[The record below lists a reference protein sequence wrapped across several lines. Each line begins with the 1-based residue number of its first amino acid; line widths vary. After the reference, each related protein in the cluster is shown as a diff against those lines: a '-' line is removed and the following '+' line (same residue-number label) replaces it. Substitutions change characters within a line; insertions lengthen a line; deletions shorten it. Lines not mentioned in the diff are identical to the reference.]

1 MAEEIRQP
9 ELQADKQKQQT
20 GLVYNQTYNKKSE
33 IFEKSEKFGV
43 ADKITRVKDV
53 SISDYAVEVNNVTKR
68 YRIHYEKNPSLKET
82 IIHLRRTKFIEFLAL
97 DDVSFNVNHGE
108 TIGIIGP
115 NGSGKSTLLKLISR
129 ILQPTTGEVKVSG
142 TVSALLELGAG
153 FHPDLTGRENIFIN
167 AAILGMKRRNIEKKF
182 NEIVEF
188 SELEKF
194 IDMPVKNYSSGMY
207 MRLGF
212 SVAINVNPDI
222 LLVDEVLAVGDQ
234 AFQAKCYKAIYDFIK
249 QGKTIIIVSHDLGT
263 IQDLCNRVIFLK
275 NGRIE
280 QIGGPVAVVS
290 SYRSYV
296 ENIEIERAHEQQ
308 KEERKKIFQ
317 TIIENNQKVISG
329 EDIDRLALT
338 NLGANSNVINRFGSG
353 DAEIQ
358 EIRLLDRHG
367 NLIDYCK
374 YGDEVTIEFDA
385 VFKAE
390 VENPIFG
397 IRMIDFKGNTV
408 YGTNNRLNNIT
419 VGTFKPKDKV
429 RIVFR
434 QKIILMGGVYYVS
447 PAVGYKDF
455 RTYCD
460 WVNNML
466 TINVIKHNKAEGIA
480 DLNSEM
486 TVEKI

>member
-1 MAEEIRQP
+1 MTEE
-9 ELQADKQKQQT
+9 
-20 GLVYNQTYNKKSE
+20 NKENSRESKES
-33 IFEKSEKFGV
+33 KVTNS
-43 ADKITRVKDV
+43 ALSRDV
-53 SISDYAVEVNNVTKR
+53 NDYAVSIKNVTKR

-97 DDVSFNVNHGE
+97 NDVSFDVRRGE
-108 TIGIIGP
+108 TLGIIGP
-115 NGSGKSTLLKLISR
+115 NGSGKSTMLKLISR
-129 ILQPTTGEVKVSG
+129 ILKPTKGEVIVNG
-142 TVSALLELGAG
+142 TISALLELGAG

-167 AAILGMKRRNIEKKF
+167 AAILGMKRKDVEKKF
-182 NEIVEF
+182 SEIVAF

-234 AFQAKCYKAIYDFIK
+234 AFQAKCYKVIYDFIK

-280 QIGGPVAVVS
+280 QMGGPVAVVN
-290 SYRSYV
+290 SYRKYV

-329 EDIDRLALT
+329 EDIDRLAAT
-338 NLGANSNVINRFGSG
+338 NLGNNVINRFGSG
-353 DAEIQ
+353 DAEITD
-358 EIRLLDRHG
+358 IRLLDSKG
-367 NLIDYCK
+367 QQIDYCK
-374 YGDEVTIEFDA
+374 YGDEVSIEFDA

-390 VENPIFG
+390 VEDPIFG
-397 IRMIDFKGNTV
+397 IRIVDFKGNTV
-408 YGTNNRLNNIT
+408 YGTNNRLNNIVT
-419 VGTFKPKDKV
+419 GVLKDGDRVKVVFKNT
-429 RIVFR
+429 IV
-434 QKIILMGGVYYVS
+434 LMGGMYYVS

-466 TINVIKHNKAEGIA
+466 TLNVIKHEKAEGIA
-480 DLNSEM
+480 DLNTSM
-486 TVEKI
+486 SILRNN

>member
-1 MAEEIRQP
+1 MTMTE
-9 ELQADKQKQQT
+9 D
-20 GLVYNQTYNKKSE
+20 NKENSRESKESN
-33 IFEKSEKFGV
+33 
-43 ADKITRVKDV
+43 ITNSVLYRDV
-53 SISDYAVEVNNVTKR
+53 NDYAVFVRNVTKR

-82 IIHLRRTKFIEFLAL
+82 IIHLRRTNFIEFLAL
-97 DDVSFNVNHGE
+97 DDVSFDIKHGE
-108 TIGIIGP
+108 TLGIIGP
-115 NGSGKSTLLKLISR
+115 NGSGKSTMLKLISR
-129 ILQPTTGEVKVSG
+129 ILKPTRGEVIVNG
-142 TVSALLELGAG
+142 TISALLELGAG

-167 AAILGMKRRNIEKKF
+167 AAILGMKRRDVEKKF

-234 AFQAKCYKAIYDFIK
+234 AFQAKCYKVIYDFIK

-275 NGRIE
+275 NGKIE

-290 SYRSYV
+290 SYREFV
-296 ENIEIERAHEQQ
+296 ENIEMERAHEQQ

-329 EDIDRLALT
+329 EDIDRLAAT
-338 NLGANSNVINRFGSG
+338 NLGNNVINRFGSG
-353 DAEIQ
+353 DAEITD
-358 EIRLLDRHG
+358 IRLLDSKG
-367 NLIDYCK
+367 QQIDFCK
-374 YGDEVTIEFDA
+374 YGDEVSIEFDA

-390 VENPIFG
+390 VEDPIFG
-397 IRMIDFKGNTV
+397 IRIVDFKGNTV
-408 YGTNNRLNNIT
+408 YGTNNRLNNIV
-419 VGTFKPKDKV
+419 VGTLKPGDRVKVVFKNK
-429 RIVFR
+429 IV
-434 QKIILMGGVYYVS
+434 LMGGVYYVS

-466 TINVIKHNKAEGIA
+466 TLNVIKHEKAEGIA
-480 DLNSEM
+480 DLNTAMS
-486 TVEKI
+486 VHKNS

>member
-1 MAEEIRQP
+1 MTEE
-9 ELQADKQKQQT
+9 
-20 GLVYNQTYNKKSE
+20 NKENSRESKES
-33 IFEKSEKFGV
+33 KVTNSV
-43 ADKITRVKDV
+43 LSRDV
-53 SISDYAVEVNNVTKR
+53 NDYAVSIKNVTKR

-97 DDVSFNVNHGE
+97 NDVSFDVRRGE
-108 TIGIIGP
+108 TLGIIGP
-115 NGSGKSTLLKLISR
+115 NGSGKSTMLKLISR
-129 ILQPTTGEVKVSG
+129 ILKPTKGEVIVNG
-142 TVSALLELGAG
+142 TISALLELGAG

-167 AAILGMKRRNIEKKF
+167 AAILGMKRKDVEKKF
-182 NEIVEF
+182 SEIVAF

-234 AFQAKCYKAIYDFIK
+234 AFQAKCYKVIYDFIK

-280 QIGGPVAVVS
+280 QMGGPVAVVN
-290 SYRSYV
+290 SYRKYV

-329 EDIDRLALT
+329 EDIDRLAAT
-338 NLGANSNVINRFGSG
+338 NLGNNVINRFGSG
-353 DAEIQ
+353 DAEITD
-358 EIRLLDRHG
+358 IRLLDSKG
-367 NLIDYCK
+367 QQIDYCK
-374 YGDEVTIEFDA
+374 YGDEVSIEFDA

-390 VENPIFG
+390 VEDPIFG
-397 IRMIDFKGNTV
+397 IRIVDFKGNTV
-408 YGTNNRLNNIT
+408 YGTNNRLNNIVT
-419 VGTFKPKDKV
+419 GVLKDGDRVKVVFKNT
-429 RIVFR
+429 IV
-434 QKIILMGGVYYVS
+434 LMGGMYYVS

-466 TINVIKHNKAEGIA
+466 TLNVIKHEKAEGIA
-480 DLNSEM
+480 DLNTSM
-486 TVEKI
+486 SILRNN

>member
-1 MAEEIRQP
+1 LYLKNLNPDLQKKFKVMPEEI
-9 ELQADKQKQQT
+9 
-20 GLVYNQTYNKKSE
+20 KKSPSG
-33 IFEKSEKFGV
+33 IISN
-43 ADKITRVKDV
+43 KITRVRD
-53 SISDYAVEVNNVTKR
+53 ISVNDYAVEVINVTKR

-97 DDVSFNVNHGE
+97 DDVSFNVNYGE
-108 TIGIIGP
+108 TLGIIGP
-115 NGSGKSTLLKLISR
+115 NGSGKSTMLKLISK
-129 ILQPTTGEVKVSG
+129 ILQPTKGEIKVKG
-142 TVSALLELGAG
+142 TISALLELGAG

-167 AAILGMKRRNIEKKF
+167 AAILGMKRKNIEKKF

-212 SVAINVNPDI
+212 SVAIHVNPDI

-234 AFQAKCYKAIYDFIK
+234 AFQAKCYKVIYDLIK
-249 QGKTIIIVSHDLGT
+249 RGKTIIIVSHDLGT
-263 IQDLCNRVIFLK
+263 IQDLCNRVIFLR
-275 NGRIE
+275 NGKVE

-290 SYRSYV
+290 AYRSFV

-308 KEERKKIFQ
+308 REERKKIFQ
-317 TIIENNQKVISG
+317 TIIENNQKVITG

-338 NLGANSNVINRFGSG
+338 NLSENNNVINRFGSS
-353 DAEIQ
+353 DAEI
-358 EIRLLDRHG
+358 EDIRLLDG
-367 NLIDYCK
+367 QGKLIDYCK
-374 YGDEVTIEFDA
+374 YGDEVIIEFDA

-390 VENPIFG
+390 VEDPIFG
-397 IRMIDFKGNTV
+397 IRIIDFKGNTV

-419 VGTFKPKDKV
+419 VGTFKPKDRAK
-429 RIVFR
+429 IAFR
-434 QKIILMGGVYYVS
+434 QKIVLMGGVYYVS

-466 TINVIKHNKAEGIA
+466 TINVIKHDISEGIA

-486 TVEKI
+486 TVHKI

>member
-1 MAEEIRQP
+1 MTEE
-9 ELQADKQKQQT
+9 
-20 GLVYNQTYNKKSE
+20 NKENSRESKES
-33 IFEKSEKFGV
+33 KVTNS
-43 ADKITRVKDV
+43 ALSRDV
-53 SISDYAVEVNNVTKR
+53 NDYAVSIKNVTKR

-82 IIHLRRTKFIEFLAL
+82 IIHLRRTKFSEFLAL
-97 DDVSFNVNHGE
+97 NDVSFDVRRGE
-108 TIGIIGP
+108 TLGIIGP
-115 NGSGKSTLLKLISR
+115 NGSGKSTMLKLISR
-129 ILQPTTGEVKVSG
+129 ILKPTKGEVIVNG
-142 TVSALLELGAG
+142 TISALLELGAG

-167 AAILGMKRRNIEKKF
+167 AAILGMKRKDVEKKF
-182 NEIVEF
+182 SEIVAF

-234 AFQAKCYKAIYDFIK
+234 AFQAKCYKVIYDFIK

-280 QIGGPVAVVS
+280 QMGGPVAVVN
-290 SYRSYV
+290 SYRKYV

-329 EDIDRLALT
+329 EDIDRLAAT
-338 NLGANSNVINRFGSG
+338 NLGNNVINRFGSG
-353 DAEIQ
+353 DAEITD
-358 EIRLLDRHG
+358 IRLLDSKG
-367 NLIDYCK
+367 QQIDYCK
-374 YGDEVTIEFDA
+374 YGDEVSIEFDA

-390 VENPIFG
+390 VEDPIFG
-397 IRMIDFKGNTV
+397 IRIVDFKGNTV
-408 YGTNNRLNNIT
+408 YGTNNRLNNIVT
-419 VGTFKPKDKV
+419 GVLKDGDRVKVVFKNT
-429 RIVFR
+429 IV
-434 QKIILMGGVYYVS
+434 LMGGMYYVS

-466 TINVIKHNKAEGIA
+466 TLNVIKHEKAEGIA
-480 DLNSEM
+480 DLNTSM
-486 TVEKI
+486 SILRNN

>member
-1 MAEEIRQP
+1 MTMTE
-9 ELQADKQKQQT
+9 D
-20 GLVYNQTYNKKSE
+20 NKENSRESKESN
-33 IFEKSEKFGV
+33 
-43 ADKITRVKDV
+43 ITNSVLYRDV
-53 SISDYAVEVNNVTKR
+53 NDYAVSVRNVTKR

-82 IIHLRRTKFIEFLAL
+82 IIHLRRTNFIEFLAL
-97 DDVSFNVNHGE
+97 DDVSFDIKHGE
-108 TIGIIGP
+108 TLGIIGP
-115 NGSGKSTLLKLISR
+115 NGSGKSTMLKLISR
-129 ILQPTTGEVKVSG
+129 ILKPTRGEVIVNG
-142 TVSALLELGAG
+142 TISALLELGAG

-167 AAILGMKRRNIEKKF
+167 AAILGMKRRDVEKKF

-234 AFQAKCYKAIYDFIK
+234 AFQAKCYKVIYDFIK

-275 NGRIE
+275 NGKIE

-290 SYRSYV
+290 SYREFV
-296 ENIEIERAHEQQ
+296 ENIEMERAHEQQ

-329 EDIDRLALT
+329 EDIDRLAAT
-338 NLGANSNVINRFGSG
+338 NLGNNVINRFGSG
-353 DAEIQ
+353 DAEITD
-358 EIRLLDRHG
+358 IRLLDSKG
-367 NLIDYCK
+367 QQIDFCK
-374 YGDEVTIEFDA
+374 YGDEVSIEFDA

-390 VENPIFG
+390 VEDPIFG
-397 IRMIDFKGNTV
+397 IRIVDFKGNTV
-408 YGTNNRLNNIT
+408 YGTNNRLNNIV
-419 VGTFKPKDKV
+419 VGTLKPGDRVKVVFKNK
-429 RIVFR
+429 IV
-434 QKIILMGGVYYVS
+434 LMGGVYYVS

-466 TINVIKHNKAEGIA
+466 TLNVIKHEKAEGIA
-480 DLNSEM
+480 DLNTAMS
-486 TVEKI
+486 VHKNS

>member
-1 MAEEIRQP
+1 MTEE
-9 ELQADKQKQQT
+9 
-20 GLVYNQTYNKKSE
+20 NKENSRESKES
-33 IFEKSEKFGV
+33 KVTNS
-43 ADKITRVKDV
+43 ALSRDV
-53 SISDYAVEVNNVTKR
+53 NDYAVCIKNVTKR

-97 DDVSFNVNHGE
+97 NDVSFDVRRGE
-108 TIGIIGP
+108 TLGIIGP
-115 NGSGKSTLLKLISR
+115 NGSGKSTMLKLISR
-129 ILQPTTGEVKVSG
+129 ILKPTKGEVIVNG
-142 TVSALLELGAG
+142 TISALLELGAG

-167 AAILGMKRRNIEKKF
+167 AAILGMKRKDVEKKF
-182 NEIVEF
+182 SEIVAF

-234 AFQAKCYKAIYDFIK
+234 AFQAKCYKVIYDFIK

-280 QIGGPVAVVS
+280 QMGGPVAVVN
-290 SYRSYV
+290 SYRKYV

-329 EDIDRLALT
+329 EDIDRLAAT
-338 NLGANSNVINRFGSG
+338 NLGNNVINRFGSG
-353 DAEIQ
+353 DAEITD
-358 EIRLLDRHG
+358 IRLLDSKG
-367 NLIDYCK
+367 QQIDYCK
-374 YGDEVTIEFDA
+374 YGDEVSIEFDA

-390 VENPIFG
+390 VEDPIFG
-397 IRMIDFKGNTV
+397 IRIVDFKGNTV
-408 YGTNNRLNNIT
+408 YGTNNRLNNIVT
-419 VGTFKPKDKV
+419 GVLKDGDRVKAVFKNT
-429 RIVFR
+429 IV
-434 QKIILMGGVYYVS
+434 LMGGMYYVS

-466 TINVIKHNKAEGIA
+466 TLNVIKHEKAEGIA
-480 DLNSEM
+480 DLNTSM
-486 TVEKI
+486 SILRNN

>member
-1 MAEEIRQP
+1 MTEE
-9 ELQADKQKQQT
+9 
-20 GLVYNQTYNKKSE
+20 NKENSRESKES
-33 IFEKSEKFGV
+33 KVTNSV
-43 ADKITRVKDV
+43 LSRDV
-53 SISDYAVEVNNVTKR
+53 NDYAVSIKNVTKR

-97 DDVSFNVNHGE
+97 NDVSFDVRRGE
-108 TIGIIGP
+108 TLGIKGP
-115 NGSGKSTLLKLISR
+115 NGSGKSTMLKLISR
-129 ILQPTTGEVKVSG
+129 ILKPTKGEVIVNG
-142 TVSALLELGAG
+142 TISALLELGAG

-167 AAILGMKRRNIEKKF
+167 AAILGMKRKDVEKKF
-182 NEIVEF
+182 SEIVAF

-234 AFQAKCYKAIYDFIK
+234 AFQAKCYKVIYDFIK

-280 QIGGPVAVVS
+280 QMGGPVAVVN
-290 SYRSYV
+290 SYRKYV

-329 EDIDRLALT
+329 EDIDRLAAT
-338 NLGANSNVINRFGSG
+338 NLGNNVINRFGSG
-353 DAEIQ
+353 DAEITD
-358 EIRLLDRHG
+358 IRLLDSKG
-367 NLIDYCK
+367 QQIDYCK
-374 YGDEVTIEFDA
+374 YGDEVSIEFDA

-390 VENPIFG
+390 VEDPIFG
-397 IRMIDFKGNTV
+397 IRIVDFKGNTV
-408 YGTNNRLNNIT
+408 YGTNNRLNNIVT
-419 VGTFKPKDKV
+419 GVLKDGDRVKVVFKNT
-429 RIVFR
+429 IV
-434 QKIILMGGVYYVS
+434 LMGGMYYVS

-466 TINVIKHNKAEGIA
+466 TLNVIKHEKAEGIA
-480 DLNSEM
+480 DLNTSM
-486 TVEKI
+486 SILRNN

>member
-1 MAEEIRQP
+1 MTE
-9 ELQADKQKQQT
+9 D
-20 GLVYNQTYNKKSE
+20 NKENSRESKESN
-33 IFEKSEKFGV
+33 
-43 ADKITRVKDV
+43 ITNSVLYRDV
-53 SISDYAVEVNNVTKR
+53 NDYAVSVRNVTKR

-82 IIHLRRTKFIEFLAL
+82 IIHLRRTNFIEFLAL
-97 DDVSFNVNHGE
+97 DDVSFDVKHGE
-108 TIGIIGP
+108 TLGIIGP
-115 NGSGKSTLLKLISR
+115 NGSGKSTMLKLISR
-129 ILQPTTGEVKVSG
+129 ILKPTRGEVIVNG
-142 TVSALLELGAG
+142 TISALLELGAG

-167 AAILGMKRRNIEKKF
+167 AAILGMKRRDVEKKF

-234 AFQAKCYKAIYDFIK
+234 AFQAKCYKVIYDFIK

-275 NGRIE
+275 NGKIE

-290 SYRSYV
+290 SYREFV
-296 ENIEIERAHEQQ
+296 ENIEMERAHEQQ

-329 EDIDRLALT
+329 EDIDRLAAT
-338 NLGANSNVINRFGSG
+338 NLGNNVINRFGSG
-353 DAEIQ
+353 DAEITD
-358 EIRLLDRHG
+358 IRLLDSKG
-367 NLIDYCK
+367 QQIDFCK
-374 YGDEVTIEFDA
+374 YGDEVSIEFDA

-390 VENPIFG
+390 VEDPIFG
-397 IRMIDFKGNTV
+397 IRIVDFKGNTV
-408 YGTNNRLNNIT
+408 YGTNNRLNNIV
-419 VGTFKPKDKV
+419 VGTLKPGDRVKVVFKNK
-429 RIVFR
+429 IV
-434 QKIILMGGVYYVS
+434 LMGGVYYVS

-466 TINVIKHNKAEGIA
+466 TLNVIKHEKAEGIA
-480 DLNSEM
+480 DLNTAMS
-486 TVEKI
+486 VHKNS

>member
-1 MAEEIRQP
+1 MTEE
-9 ELQADKQKQQT
+9 
-20 GLVYNQTYNKKSE
+20 NKENSRESKES
-33 IFEKSEKFGV
+33 KVTNS
-43 ADKITRVKDV
+43 ALSRDV
-53 SISDYAVEVNNVTKR
+53 NDYAVCIKNVTKR

-97 DDVSFNVNHGE
+97 NDVSFDVRRGE
-108 TIGIIGP
+108 TLGIIGP
-115 NGSGKSTLLKLISR
+115 NGSGKSTMLKLISR
-129 ILQPTTGEVKVSG
+129 ILKPTKGEVIVNG
-142 TVSALLELGAG
+142 TISALLELGAG

-167 AAILGMKRRNIEKKF
+167 AAILGMKRKDVEKKF
-182 NEIVEF
+182 SEIVAF

-234 AFQAKCYKAIYDFIK
+234 AFQAKCYKVIYDFIK

-280 QIGGPVAVVS
+280 QMGGPVAVVN
-290 SYRSYV
+290 SYRKYV

-329 EDIDRLALT
+329 EDIDRLAAT
-338 NLGANSNVINRFGSG
+338 NLGNNVINRFGSG
-353 DAEIQ
+353 DAEITD
-358 EIRLLDRHG
+358 IRLLDSKG
-367 NLIDYCK
+367 QQIDYCK
-374 YGDEVTIEFDA
+374 YGDEVSIEFDA

-390 VENPIFG
+390 VEDPIFG
-397 IRMIDFKGNTV
+397 IRIVDFKGNTV
-408 YGTNNRLNNIT
+408 YGTNNRLNNIVT
-419 VGTFKPKDKV
+419 GVLKDGDRVKVVFKNT
-429 RIVFR
+429 IV
-434 QKIILMGGVYYVS
+434 LMGGMYYVS

-466 TINVIKHNKAEGIA
+466 TLNVIKHEKAEGIA
-480 DLNSEM
+480 DLNTSM
-486 TVEKI
+486 SILRNN

>member
-1 MAEEIRQP
+1 MTE
-9 ELQADKQKQQT
+9 
-20 GLVYNQTYNKKSE
+20 VNKENSRESKESN
-33 IFEKSEKFGV
+33 
-43 ADKITRVKDV
+43 ITNSALYRD
-53 SISDYAVEVNNVTKR
+53 ISDYAVSVKNVTKR

-97 DDVSFNVNHGE
+97 DDVSFDVKRGE
-108 TIGIIGP
+108 TLGIIGP
-115 NGSGKSTLLKLISR
+115 NGSGKSTMLKLISR
-129 ILQPTTGEVKVSG
+129 ILQPTRGKVLVNG
-142 TVSALLELGAG
+142 TISALLELGAG

-167 AAILGMKRRNIEKKF
+167 AAILGMKKRDVEKKF
-182 NEIVEF
+182 SEIVAF

-234 AFQAKCYKAIYDFIK
+234 AFQAKCYKVIYDFIK

-290 SYRSYV
+290 SYREYV
-296 ENIEIERAHEQQ
+296 ENIEMERAHEQQ

-329 EDIDRLALT
+329 EDIDRLAAT
-338 NLGANSNVINRFGSG
+338 NLGSNVINRFGSG
-353 DAEIQ
+353 DAEITD
-358 EIRLLDRHG
+358 IRLLDSKG
-367 NLIDYCK
+367 QQIDYCK
-374 YGDEVTIEFDA
+374 YGDEVSIEFDA
-385 VFKAE
+385 VFKAL
-390 VENPIFG
+390 VEDPIFG
-397 IRMIDFKGNTV
+397 IRIVDFKGNTV
-408 YGTNNRLNNIT
+408 YGTNNRLNNIV
-419 VGTFKPKDKV
+419 VGVLKQGDKIKV
-429 RIVFR
+429 VFR
-434 QKIILMGGVYYVS
+434 NKIVLMGGVYYVS

-466 TINVIKHNKAEGIA
+466 TINVLKHEKAEGIA
-480 DLNSEM
+480 DLNTNMSI
-486 TVEKI
+486 EKSN

>member
-1 MAEEIRQP
+1 MTMTE
-9 ELQADKQKQQT
+9 D
-20 GLVYNQTYNKKSE
+20 NKENSRESKESN
-33 IFEKSEKFGV
+33 
-43 ADKITRVKDV
+43 ITNSVLYRDV
-53 SISDYAVEVNNVTKR
+53 NDYAVSVRNVTKR

-82 IIHLRRTKFIEFLAL
+82 IIHLRRTNFIEFLAL
-97 DDVSFNVNHGE
+97 DDVSFDVKHGE
-108 TIGIIGP
+108 TLGIIGP
-115 NGSGKSTLLKLISR
+115 NGSGKSTMLKLISR
-129 ILQPTTGEVKVSG
+129 ILKPTRGEVIVNG
-142 TVSALLELGAG
+142 TISALLELGAG

-167 AAILGMKRRNIEKKF
+167 AAILGMKRRDVEKKF

-234 AFQAKCYKAIYDFIK
+234 AFQAKCYKVIYDFIK

-275 NGRIE
+275 NGKIE

-290 SYRSYV
+290 SYREFV
-296 ENIEIERAHEQQ
+296 ENIEMERAHEQQ

-329 EDIDRLALT
+329 EDIDRLAAT
-338 NLGANSNVINRFGSG
+338 NLGNNVINRFGSG
-353 DAEIQ
+353 DAEITD
-358 EIRLLDRHG
+358 IRLLDSKG
-367 NLIDYCK
+367 QQIDFCK
-374 YGDEVTIEFDA
+374 YGDEVSIEFDA

-390 VENPIFG
+390 VEDPIFG
-397 IRMIDFKGNTV
+397 IRIVDFKGNTV
-408 YGTNNRLNNIT
+408 YGTNNRLNNIV
-419 VGTFKPKDKV
+419 VGILKPGDRVKVVFKNK
-429 RIVFR
+429 IV
-434 QKIILMGGVYYVS
+434 LMGGVYYVS

-466 TINVIKHNKAEGIA
+466 TLNVIKHEKAEGIA
-480 DLNSEM
+480 DLNTAMS
-486 TVEKI
+486 VHKNS

>member
-1 MAEEIRQP
+1 MTEE
-9 ELQADKQKQQT
+9 
-20 GLVYNQTYNKKSE
+20 NKENSRESKGS
-33 IFEKSEKFGV
+33 KVTNS
-43 ADKITRVKDV
+43 ALSRDV
-53 SISDYAVEVNNVTKR
+53 NDYAVSIKNVTKR

-97 DDVSFNVNHGE
+97 NDVSFDVRCGE
-108 TIGIIGP
+108 TLGIIGP
-115 NGSGKSTLLKLISR
+115 NGSGKSTMLKLISR
-129 ILQPTTGEVKVSG
+129 ILKPTKGEVIVNG
-142 TVSALLELGAG
+142 TISALLELGAG

-167 AAILGMKRRNIEKKF
+167 AAILGMKRKDVEKKF
-182 NEIVEF
+182 SEIVAF

-234 AFQAKCYKAIYDFIK
+234 AFQAKCYKVIYDFIK

-280 QIGGPVAVVS
+280 QMGGPVAVVN
-290 SYRSYV
+290 SYRKYV

-329 EDIDRLALT
+329 EDIDRLAAT
-338 NLGANSNVINRFGSG
+338 NLGNNVINRFGSG
-353 DAEIQ
+353 DAEITD
-358 EIRLLDRHG
+358 IRLLDSKG
-367 NLIDYCK
+367 QQIDYCK
-374 YGDEVTIEFDA
+374 YGDEVSIEFDA

-390 VENPIFG
+390 VEDPIFG
-397 IRMIDFKGNTV
+397 IRIVDFKGNTV
-408 YGTNNRLNNIT
+408 YGTNNRLNNIVT
-419 VGTFKPKDKV
+419 GVLKDGDRVKVVFKNT
-429 RIVFR
+429 IV
-434 QKIILMGGVYYVS
+434 LMGGMYYVS

-466 TINVIKHNKAEGIA
+466 TLNVIKHEKAEGIA
-480 DLNSEM
+480 DLNTSM
-486 TVEKI
+486 SILRNN